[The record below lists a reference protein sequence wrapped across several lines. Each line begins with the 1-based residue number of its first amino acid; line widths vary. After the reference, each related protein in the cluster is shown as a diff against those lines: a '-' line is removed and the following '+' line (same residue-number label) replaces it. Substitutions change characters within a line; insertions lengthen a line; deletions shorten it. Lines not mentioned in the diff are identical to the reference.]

1 MNASAPTFEQT
12 LKVKAPFRV
21 LCLSGAVLLAAFWLR
36 FYLLPSVPFG
46 WHLDE
51 AAHGLEAR
59 DLLHG
64 APWPIFFSQF
74 TGHEAMYIYLE
85 AASMAVFGETMWAGR
100 LVSAFAGVLTVA
112 LTIPLGQVLWPGR
125 RGRHIGQWAAL
136 LLAVSLWHL
145 IESRNGYRAILQPLV
160 QLPAIICLLKALRP
174 GEAAP
179 ARRWLWWGLC
189 GLFTGLSI
197 HTYLA
202 ARAFPGVIVL
212 VAGVAILAGPDRLS
226 RLKGLGLA
234 LLTAF
239 LITLPLI
246 IHFINRPID
255 WYGRSV
261 QVSIWTS
268 PLASGGP
275 WKALASNLLATAGM
289 FMQRGDPSFKYNIA
303 GQPVFGPLLGALFWV
318 GIAAAVAGL
327 AGRKTFFVSATLLG
341 WLGIMLLPMVLSA
354 QDIPHYLRSIGALP
368 VVMVFPAMAL
378 EWIWTQCSRFL
389 APRLRLASATLDLA
403 LIVPFVGLTAAGHL
417 QYFQNWNNVV
427 ANDDERVVQMV
438 YLYDDLKPTWQ
449 GEPLYISTGYPEHT
463 TLAFLSAQMYA
474 AMHGFDG
481 RQSVPLPPEG
491 ARASYYALLDNPP
504 SAFLMQKANLQLTRT
519 AQGRFGQD
527 VYQVYTWNGRRPA
540 PEYTQPMGWSWDTQF
555 DPGWQPT
562 PVAAPVNFG
571 QAVSLAGYDL
581 SATTAAPGGTID
593 LTLYW
598 QLPGPAPEEYSMFA
612 HVLDADSQVVTQS
625 DGNTYPAMRW
635 HAGELLLS
643 NFPLQIPKGTPAGTY
658 PLEIGIYRLFSGER
672 LPVLVGGAPVAD
684 RLLLQPIVVQ

>member
-1 MNASAPTFEQT
+1 MKASAPTFEQT

-21 LCLSGAVLLAAFWLR
+21 LCLCSVVVLAAFWLR
-36 FYLLPSVPFG
+36 FYQLPSVPFG

-74 TGHEAMYIYLE
+74 TGHEALYIYLE
-85 AASMAVFGETMWAGR
+85 AASMAVFGETIWAGR

-112 LTIPLGQVLWPGR
+112 LTLPLGKVLWPGR

-160 QLPAIICLLKALRP
+160 QLPAVILLLKALRP
-174 GEAAP
+174 AGARP
-179 ARRWLWWGLC
+179 ARRWLWWALA

-202 ARAFPGVIVL
+202 ARAFPGVIAL
-212 VAGVAILAGPDRLS
+212 VAGAAILAGPDRFRKLQ
-226 RLKGLGLA
+226 GLGLA
-234 LLTAF
+234 LLVAF

-246 IHFINRPID
+246 VHFINRPID

-275 WKALASNLLATAGM
+275 WKALESNLLAAAGM

-303 GQPVFGPLLGALFWV
+303 QRPVFDPVLGTLFWI
-318 GIAAAVAGL
+318 GIAWTVVGL
-327 AGRKTFFVSATLLG
+327 AGRKTAFVSVTLLG
-341 WLGIMLLPMVLSA
+341 WLSIMLLPMVLSA

-368 VVMVFPAMAL
+368 VVMIFPALAL
-378 EWIWTQCSRFL
+378 EWVWTWCSRFL
-389 APRLRLASATLDLA
+389 SPRLRLAPATLDLA
-403 LIVPFVGLTAAGHL
+403 LIVPFIGLTAAGHQ
-417 QYFQNWNNVV
+417 QYFRDWNNVV
-427 ANDDERVVQMV
+427 ANDQERVVQMV
-438 YLYDDLKPTWQ
+438 YLYNDLKSSWQ
-449 GEPLYISTGYPEHT
+449 GEPLYISTAYPEHT
-463 TLAFLSAQMYA
+463 TLAFLSAEMYA

-491 ARASYYALLDNPP
+491 AAARYYALLDSPPNP
-504 SAFLMQKANLQLTRT
+504 FLMQKANLRLTGT

-527 VYQVYTWNGRRPA
+527 VYQVYAWSGRRPS
-540 PEYTQPMGWSWDTQF
+540 PQYTQPMGWSWDTQF
-555 DPGWQPT
+555 GPGWQPA
-562 PVAAPVNFG
+562 PLSAPVNFG
-571 QAVSLAGYDL
+571 QAASLEGYDL
-581 SATTAAPGGTID
+581 TATTAAPGHTID

-612 HVLDADSQVVTQS
+612 HVLDAQSQVVTQS

-643 NFPLQIPKGTPAGTY
+643 DFPLRIPEGTPPGTY
-658 PLEIGIYRLFSGER
+658 QLEVGIYKLFSGER
-672 LPVLVGGAPVAD
+672 LQVFSSGSPVAD
-684 RLLLQPIVVQ
+684 RLLLQPIVVR